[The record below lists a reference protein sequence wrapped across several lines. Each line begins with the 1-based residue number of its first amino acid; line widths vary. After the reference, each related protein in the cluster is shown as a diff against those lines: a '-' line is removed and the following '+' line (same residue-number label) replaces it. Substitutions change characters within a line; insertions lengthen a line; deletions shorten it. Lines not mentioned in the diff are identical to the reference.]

1 MNKYSDKI
9 FFFDDLVLYGV
20 LIKLI
25 SSKRDGSVG
34 ERQCSKPEGRWVRNH
49 LSQYFYFFYI
59 FNYINYKLNYYIK

>member
-34 ERQCSKPEGRWVRNH
+34 ERQPKLKVGGSKPP
-49 LSQYFYFFYI
+49 LAIFLFFLYFHFFCK
-59 FNYINYKLNYYIK
+59 NN